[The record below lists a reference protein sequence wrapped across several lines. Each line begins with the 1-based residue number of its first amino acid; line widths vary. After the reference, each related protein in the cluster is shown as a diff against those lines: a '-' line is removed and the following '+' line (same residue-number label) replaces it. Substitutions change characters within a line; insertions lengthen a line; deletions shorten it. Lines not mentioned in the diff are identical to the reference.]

1 MAFQFTS
8 RYISGIRVLKK
19 ERDIKQNFIISLE
32 KGIISPSFSQKNIQ
46 LREELER
53 KLKSG
58 LKKLGKDESR
68 AGFLLPEL
76 SQKTFVFSFESLPS
90 ALQEREQLFRFRVK
104 KQMPMIPDDA
114 RIVSKPFYTG
124 KEYRVL
130 VTVARA
136 SIIKEYEDLFNQL
149 GLKIRNV
156 GIPSLVLTDLLD
168 REKEK
173 DIMVVNAEEGSL
185 SLICVLDSNI
195 ALYRQ
200 KQILLESTNSRDSSS
215 SIKNIV
221 QEIEKTVQFVEDKEK
236 RNIKNIWIR
245 SADLD
250 DSDKLLFE
258 LAGSLDFELKDIAS
272 IIEFKLSS
280 PEKKLLS
287 PLIGQCF

>member
-287 PLIGQCF
+287 PLIGQCL